1 MTMSLLYGC
10 CQIETSARDL
20 AAVRR
25 FMMEVLGA
33 VPAEQEL
40 AQQIAALIP
49 GDEYDVDHLDC
60 GEVIFQINQPSAAM
74 EFNGQKSIHQDY
86 LDRAGSSVTN
96 LNYYVDDHAHAHAL
110 LEAMGART
118 HIEGPSNVAAA
129 LGDYGPENTRA
140 GGGDRPFLFMGSR
153 HLIGFDLEIMEPN
166 FLRVS
171 RQTAQFPAYVQPRP
185 CGSGGELKLKRLV
198 VAVEDLERTHANLCQ
213 LFSPGSRSKTYD
225 IRAGALGKS
234 FRIGLGGME
243 IEYCQPSGAQGD
255 LAAFLA
261 SHGAGVMAVVFR
273 ARDPEE
279 VLNRA
284 RSEYDFTTS
293 EPPRDLLGLA
303 LPGAFHHIACRAL
316 TGFDVMLESWDEATL
331 ATP

>member
-1 MTMSLLYGC
+1 MTISLLYGC

-25 FMMEVLGA
+25 FMVEVLGA

-40 AQQIAALIP
+40 AKQIAALIP

-60 GEVIFQINQPSAAM
+60 GEAIFQVNQPSATM

-86 LDRAGSSVTN
+86 LDRAGPSVTN
-96 LNYYVDDHAHAHAL
+96 LNYYVDDYAHAHAL

-118 HIEGPSNVAAA
+118 HIQGPSNVAAA
-129 LGDYGPENTRA
+129 LGNYGPDNTRE

-166 FLRVS
+166 FLHVS
-171 RQTAQFPAYVQPRP
+171 RQSAQFPAYVQPRP
-185 CGSGGELKLKRLV
+185 CGSGGELTLKRLL
-198 VAVEDLERTHANLCQ
+198 VAVDDLERTHANLCQ
-213 LFSPGSRSKTYD
+213 LFSPGSRSKPYD
-225 IRAGALGKS
+225 MRAGALGKS

-243 IEYCQPSGAQGD
+243 IEYCQPTGAQGD
-255 LAAFLA
+255 LAAYLA
-261 SHGAGVMAVVFR
+261 SHGAGVVAAVFR

-279 VLNRA
+279 VLK
-284 RSEYDFTTS
+284 RSRSGYDFATS
-293 EPPRDLLGLA
+293 APPRDLLGLA
-303 LPGAFHHIACRAL
+303 PPGAVHQIACRAL
-316 TGFDVMLESWDEATL
+316 TGFDVVLESWNEASL
-331 ATP
+331 ASL